1 MLFIIN
7 TIEEYYIIAF
17 NSTNQ
22 AILSEKL
29 LIDKNIDVKI
39 IPLPADITASCGLS
53 LKIEISE
60 LKKVSNLLT
69 QNNIVFDI
77 YFVIKDRFK
86 KNIKK
91 YS

>member
-1 MLFIIN
+1 MIDKIDK
-7 TIEEYYIIAF
+7 IEEYYIIAF

-39 IPLPADITASCGLS
+39 IPLPTHITASCGLS
-53 LKIEISE
+53 LKIELNE
-60 LKKVSNLLT
+60 LKKVSNLLK

-91 YS
+91 I